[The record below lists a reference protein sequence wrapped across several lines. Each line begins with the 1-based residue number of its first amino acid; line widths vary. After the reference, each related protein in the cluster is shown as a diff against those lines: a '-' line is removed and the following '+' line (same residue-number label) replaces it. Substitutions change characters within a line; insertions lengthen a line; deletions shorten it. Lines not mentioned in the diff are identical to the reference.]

1 MESLSITIGGEPV
14 CGILCANIRAAML
27 STNGHPFVIS
37 VYSHDLGR
45 YAGDVVLTVNGRS
58 AYLQEPAPAVSW
70 DLRPAI
76 LAMLG

>member
-1 MESLSITIGGEPV
+1 MESVSIAIGGEPV
-14 CGILCANIRAAML
+14 CGIVCESVRAAML
-27 STNGHPFVIS
+27 RSNGFPFVIS

-58 AYLQEPAPAVSW
+58 TYLQEPAPAVSW